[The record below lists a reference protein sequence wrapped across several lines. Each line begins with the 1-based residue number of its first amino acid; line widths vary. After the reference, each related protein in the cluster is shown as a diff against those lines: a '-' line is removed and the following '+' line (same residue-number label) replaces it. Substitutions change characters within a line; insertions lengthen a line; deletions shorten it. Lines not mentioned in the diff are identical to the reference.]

1 MELICTRDNVS
12 NTNSWNQKIFRMVA
26 SSREKNFQGFAFDFC
41 HVASGIS
48 PNPLACLRRWN
59 FPYGISRRPPRLAW
73 NVTTYVTSCGQILRP
88 VPRDSINFDRG
99 CRLNSSWIVWR
110 DRVGP
115 DPTPLP
121 TSASEFSVARQIP
134 GIIRHRLIM
143 AAVQR
148 FDYYLSNS
156 SFAPLPVADRS
167 IKATALIKATS
178 AELII
183 PSWLWSWLSARVTKH
198 LRSRN
203 KTRGKFCDDLA
214 FSLRVSKS

>member
-12 NTNSWNQKIFRMVA
+12 NTYSWNQKIFRVVA

-59 FPYGISRRPPRLAW
+59 FPYGISRCPPRLAW

-115 DPTPLP
+115 DPTPP
-121 TSASEFSVARQIP
+121 PHFCFRIFSGTANSWNYSPPIDYGR
-134 GIIRHRLIM
+134 GATIRLL
-143 AAVQR
+143 
-148 FDYYLSNS
+148 F
-156 SFAPLPVADRS
+156 
-167 IKATALIKATS
+167 K
-178 AELII
+178 
-183 PSWLWSWLSARVTKH
+183 
-198 LRSRN
+198 
-203 KTRGKFCDDLA
+203 
-214 FSLRVSKS
+214 

>member
-12 NTNSWNQKIFRMVA
+12 NTYSWNQKIFRVVA

-115 DPTPLP
+115 DPTPPSPLLLQNFQWHGKFL
-121 TSASEFSVARQIP
+121 E
-134 GIIRHRLIM
+134 L
-143 AAVQR
+143 
-148 FDYYLSNS
+148 
-156 SFAPLPVADRS
+156 FATD
-167 IKATALIKATS
+167 
-178 AELII
+178 
-183 PSWLWSWLSARVTKH
+183 WLWPRCNDSIII
-198 LRSRN
+198 
-203 KTRGKFCDDLA
+203 
-214 FSLRVSKS
+214 